1 MTQKTTL
8 SRLQRL
14 ERITAQLKSDETV
27 IVDDIARE
35 VGVSPRTISR
45 DIQILRDQG
54 LPIDADRGR
63 GGGVRLHWSWGIG
76 RLNLTHTEAID
87 LLVSLAVT
95 EQMKSPLFMANLSS
109 VRRKLMA
116 SFSPSTKHKLN
127 QLKKRILIGESASPF
142 VLSAFAPPK
151 TAVVKILHEAFLVA
165 QTLHLRYRAEN
176 DRTTERVI
184 EPHYL
189 LLSYPVWYVLAWDHL
204 RRDIRSFRCDRI
216 VHAKL
221 NGNPFRVRPLG
232 DFQTAIDGV
241 SAIQP

>member
-1 MTQKTTL
+1 MPRKTTL
-8 SRLQRL
+8 SRIQRL

-95 EQMKSPLFMANLSS
+95 EQMKSPLFMANLAS

-142 VLSAFAPPK
+142 VLSAFNQPK
-151 TAVVKILHEAFLVA
+151 TAIVKTLHEAFIITQA
-165 QTLHLRYRAEN
+165 LHVRYRAEN
-176 DRTTERVI
+176 GRTTERVI

-204 RRDIRSFRCDRI
+204 RQDIRSFRCDRI
-216 VHAKL
+216 AQAKL
-221 NGNPFRVRPLG
+221 DGGSFRLRPLG
-232 DFQTAIDGV
+232 DFRTAIDGV

>member
-1 MTQKTTL
+1 MAQKTTL

-14 ERITAQLKSDETV
+14 EHITAQLKSDETV
-27 IVDDIARE
+27 IVSDIAKD
-35 VGVSPRTISR
+35 VGVSTRTISR

-76 RLNLTHTEAID
+76 RLNLSHAEAID
-87 LLVSLAVT
+87 LLISLAVA
-95 EQMKSPLFMANLSS
+95 EQMKSPLLMANLAT

-142 VLSAFAPPK
+142 VLSAFSPPK
-151 TAVVKILHEAFLVA
+151 TAIVKTLHEAFLIA
-165 QTLHLRYRAEN
+165 QSLHIRYRAEN
-176 DRTTERVI
+176 GRTTERVI

-204 RRDIRSFRCDRI
+204 RHDIRSFRCDRI
-216 VHAKL
+216 TQAKL
-221 NGNPFRVRPLG
+221 DGRTFRLRSLG

-241 SAIQP
+241 AAIQP